1 MKKKQL
7 TILLAS
13 TILVSN
19 VLLTNTYANATEQ
32 TKIEIMQDAEI
43 KSTNPTVEN
52 RTYTFDRSEPKDI
65 VITGVN
71 FDNTT
76 LTSFAVSGKPCD
88 KKYITCTNDTI
99 TISKDFLSTLTDFKD
114 DTYQGTLL
122 EFTNTTDANDF
133 TQLVGYV
140 TIKFIYSSNTIVP
153 PTNDDNTVVKHN
165 PTIGANQVLDYDLSE
180 PKDVVV
186 RDVDFDD
193 ADLSYVMIN
202 GTTIRQE
209 GFTVEK
215 TNKTITILAS
225 SLKTISLAQGVYDIS
240 FKFTDSDLLLSEAN
254 LRVINSVPEIVPTTN
269 GDTDNNGTTGSE
281 GNTTPENTKPE
292 KRNPQVN
299 CPTLNYYLDTKP
311 SLTIDNVDFDN
322 TNLSLIIINGETI
335 YAEQLE
341 LTDSTITIPKAV
353 LEDLKLIEGNYY
365 VSYKFSDSTSL
376 IGVTNLSVKES
387 ATIVNNTPL
396 APIVIDKNN
405 LTEVTIP
412 NFIPANSKVES
423 VVINNKVLTVKY
435 KNARRAR
442 LLALNTEPE
451 HVVYIDDNSNLIIPA
466 ETLEYIGFDEPN
478 YDITANLADGS
489 KINKTVTLNVANP
502 PSTNNAT
509 DTDNNVDANT
519 TSTSETDNNSA
530 ATSNIV
536 KPNTNKSTSVKTGD
550 AASAGLISLALSSI
564 AGMSFFRKKK

>member
-193 ADLSYVMIN
+193 TDLSYVMIN

-299 CPTLNYYLDTKP
+299 CPTLNYYLYTKP

>member
-193 ADLSYVMIN
+193 TDLSYVMIN

>member
-180 PKDVVV
+180 PKDVDV

-193 ADLSYVMIN
+193 TDLSYVMIN

>member
-1 MKKKQL
+1 M
-7 TILLAS
+7 
-13 TILVSN
+13 
-19 VLLTNTYANATEQ
+19 
-32 TKIEIMQDAEI
+32 
-43 KSTNPTVEN
+43 
-52 RTYTFDRSEPKDI
+52 
-65 VITGVN
+65 
-71 FDNTT
+71 
-76 LTSFAVSGKPCD
+76 
-88 KKYITCTNDTI
+88 
-99 TISKDFLSTLTDFKD
+99 
-114 DTYQGTLL
+114 
-122 EFTNTTDANDF
+122 
-133 TQLVGYV
+133 
-140 TIKFIYSSNTIVP
+140 P

-193 ADLSYVMIN
+193 TDLSYVMIN

>member
-19 VLLTNTYANATEQ
+19 VLLTNTYTNATKQ

-153 PTNDDNTVVKHN
+153 STNDDNTVVKHN

-193 ADLSYVMIN
+193 TDLSYVMIN

-209 GFTVEK
+209 GFTVDK

-254 LRVINSVPEIVPTTN
+254 LRVINSVPEIVPPTN

-387 ATIVNNTPL
+387 ATIVNTTPL

-451 HVVYIDDNSNLIIPA
+451 HVVYIDDNNNLIIPA

-502 PSTNNAT
+502 PSTDNAT

-536 KPNTNKSTSVKTGD
+536 KPNTNKPTSVKTGD
-550 AASAGLISLALSSI
+550 AASA
-564 AGMSFFRKKK
+564 